1 MRDELERE
9 QLSHSETRDKLSTAQ
24 KGAQSSTLMNLELQD
39 YQRSIRSLEE
49 EVASKRAEL
58 ESTQKE
64 IHTHLDKIE
73 QLKKE
78 LGVRL
83 LAYTSYISTHHT
95 PTQSVR
101 VPNVVLKWRQ

>member
-9 QLSHSETRDKLSTAQ
+9 QLTHSETRDKLTTAQ

-49 EVASKRAEL
+49 DVAGKGAEL
-58 ESTQKE
+58 EATLKDS
-64 IHTHLDKIE
+64 HTHLDKIE

-78 LGVRL
+78 LGEIL
-83 LAYTSYISTHHT
+83 MAFHT
-95 PTQSVR
+95 PSII
-101 VPNVVLKWRQ
+101 LC

>member
-1 MRDELERE
+1 
-9 QLSHSETRDKLSTAQ
+9 
-24 KGAQSSTLMNLELQD
+24 MNLELQD

>member
-1 MRDELERE
+1 
-9 QLSHSETRDKLSTAQ
+9 
-24 KGAQSSTLMNLELQD
+24 MNLELED

-64 IHTHLDKIE
+64 SHTHLDKIE

-83 LAYTSYISTHHT
+83 LGPLASISPHTHT
-95 PTQSVR
+95 PHTHPHR
-101 VPNVVLKWRQ
+101 VYGCPTWC